1 MTIIARNYADSQQ
14 KTKTGTEKHVFT
26 TLAWMAND
34 ENKCWPSYDYL
45 AQRCG
50 YSKRT
55 IVRVVN
61 RLEEYGLIHK
71 ERRQTKKGG
80 DTSNMFTVCV
90 SDELGRILED
100 DDYQVADYHD
110 AALRRYDAHD
120 EYADIESA
128 EVVCAPEQ
136 YDDVSDDDDD
146 DDWPSWMS
154 RSIKPYYPD
163 LSGDAGHRYL
173 PDDDAGDFW
182 SDDASPS
189 CPDNDECAGDDFF
202 CVQPQ
207 CHREGDITS
216 TEYTSNIQNKK
227 SRLADYATVDETKN
241 QKPKTKN
248 QESRLADYATAH
260 VDESEQAESRLAD
273 YATSPVGESEQTKS
287 PEAQNNYADHETSW
301 TPDDNPHRE
310 QSNADAPKHLA
321 TRDFYVCDYWD
332 EMDVDTPP
340 PPRGKRRAG
349 KSCFG
354 VWDDLDGHQAPH
366 NAAVSDSFV
375 HNQADRV
382 VDVHEYGLAILEYL
396 GVDTTY
402 WQTGRRGFRVL
413 GEWLAKYQVWA
424 IDAFVGMQRGYLAE
438 ANDPFAYANR
448 YIETNLCK
456 CYGYDTS
463 WLRTDGEAE

>member
-1 MTIIARNYADSQQ
+1 MSIIARNYARSQQ
-14 KTKTGTEKHVFT
+14 KTKTGTEKSVLMA
-26 TLAWMAND
+26 LAWMAND
-34 ENKCWPSYDYL
+34 SNKCWPSYDYL
-45 AQRCG
+45 ARECG

-55 IVRVVN
+55 VMRVVN
-61 RLEEYGLIHK
+61 RLEEYGLIHR
-71 ERRQTKKGG
+71 ERRWTKKG
-80 DTSNMFTVCV
+80 DYTSNMFTVCV
-90 SDELGRILED
+90 SDNAALAPED
-100 DDYQVADYHD
+100 DDYHVADYHD

-136 YDDVSDDDDD
+136 YDDVSDDGDD

-154 RSIKPYYPD
+154 RSIKPYNPD
-163 LSGDAGHRYL
+163 LSGDAGPRDC
-173 PDDDAGDFW
+173 PADDG
-182 SDDASPS
+182 S
-189 CPDNDECAGDDFF
+189 GDDFF
-202 CVQPQ
+202 CGNQ
-207 CHREGDITS
+207 CRDGSDRS
-216 TEYTSNIQNKK
+216 SSKYTSKKTHK

-260 VDESEQAESRLAD
+260 VDENNQTESRLAD
-273 YATSPVGESEQTKS
+273 SSWFQVDEIEQTES
-287 PEAQNNYADHETSW
+287 PEAQNIYADHETSW
-301 TPDDNPHRE
+301 APDDNPHME

-321 TRDFYVCDYWD
+321 TRDFDVCDYWD

-340 PPRGKRRAG
+340 QPRGKRRAG

-354 VWDDLDGHQAPH
+354 VWDDLDGPHAHH
-366 NAAVSDSFV
+366 NADVPEGFV

-402 WQTGRRGFRVL
+402 WQIGRRGFRIL
-413 GEWLAKYQVWA
+413 TEWLAKYEVWA
-424 IDAFVGMQRGYLAE
+424 IDAFLGMQRGYLAA

-448 YIETNLCK
+448 YIETNLCQ